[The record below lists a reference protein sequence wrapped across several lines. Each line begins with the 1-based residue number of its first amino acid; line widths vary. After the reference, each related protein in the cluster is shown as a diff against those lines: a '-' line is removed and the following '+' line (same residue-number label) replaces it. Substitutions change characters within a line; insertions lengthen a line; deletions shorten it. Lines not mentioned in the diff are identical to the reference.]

1 MNNSLRQMVYTS
13 LFTAL
18 IIVGGYI
25 SIPLP
30 FNPVP
35 LVLSDFFVLLAG
47 LTLGATWGGAA
58 VALYVFLGFLGLP
71 VFAGGKA
78 GLAVL
83 FGPTGGFV
91 FGYLAETIIA
101 GWVTNQGKPS
111 RLKDGLAIGLG
122 LVMLFSFGVTG
133 IAVTLHLGLGKAL
146 AVGLLPFLP
155 GSAIKATVIWLVVR
169 PLRQLVQ
176 NPD

>member
-58 VALYVFLGFLGLP
+58 VALYVFLGFLGQP
-71 VFAGGKA
+71 E
-78 GLAVL
+78 VL
-83 FGPTGGFV
+83 F
-91 FGYLAETIIA
+91 L
-101 GWVTNQGKPS
+101 
-111 RLKDGLAIGLG
+111 
-122 LVMLFSFGVTG
+122 
-133 IAVTLHLGLGKAL
+133 
-146 AVGLLPFLP
+146 
-155 GSAIKATVIWLVVR
+155 VIWPR
-169 PLRQLVQ
+169 PS
-176 NPD
+176 